1 MATVVTSKFTPFTFE
16 ELLKPALMATQA
28 HYEMEDAYT
37 ELATK
42 ANEWESLANEQ
53 TSPEA
58 YKRYKT
64 YSDDL
69 KAQADMLAYRG
80 LTPTSRKA
88 LSQMKAR
95 YNSEITPIKKAYEA
109 LQETNAY
116 RDKIK
121 LSNPGA
127 IFTVPKYTSLDYF
140 LNGNIADNSYINEK
154 DVLSRV
160 ASKAQIEGAKMFNML
175 LNEGKTPDIAIKE
188 LWNYMRNPDNPI
200 IKEELKAFGIDKYS
214 VEDQKRILNAMNTGM
229 YNAASDIVEGEYLT
243 RKEREALKLQKNSAE
258 RANKQYD
265 LQIAKFNLDMA
276 ESGYKY
282 DESKKQYVPDET
294 SPVWAKDKNGNLIKD
309 ASGNYRRKI
318 EKDSSTSSKT
328 TRLPRLSTPISVDY
342 EGNATSLTS
351 SDTDIKNINGKVISN
366 LNDIKNDKI
375 KNTVK
380 NTIGEDLIGNYTII
394 VEENKNFRGN
404 DRSKVLIIPK
414 KSTINNYS
422 SDEDAIIE
430 SLKNE

>member
-42 ANEWESLANEQ
+42 ANEWENLANEQ
-53 TSPEA
+53 TNPEA

-69 KAQADMLAYRG
+69 KAQADMLASRG

-95 YNSEITPIKKAYEA
+95 YNSEIEPIKKAYEA

-121 LSNPGA
+121 LSNPSA

-175 LNEGKTPDIAIKE
+175 LNEGKTLDIAIKE
-188 LWNYMRNPDNPI
+188 LWNYMQNPDNPI
-200 IKEELKAFGIDKYS
+200 IKEELEALGIDKYS
-214 VEDQKRILNAMNTGM
+214 AEDQKRILNAMNTGM

-243 RKEREALKLQKNSAE
+243 RKEREALKLQKSSAE
-258 RANKQYD
+258 RANRQYD
-265 LQIAKFNLDMA
+265 LQIAKFNLNMA
-276 ESGYKY
+276 EAGYKY
-282 DESKKQYVPDET
+282 DEKTKSYVPDET
-294 SPVWAKDKNGNLIKD
+294 SPVWARDK
-309 ASGNYRRKI
+309 SGKLVKAAKPSN
-318 EKDSSTSSKT
+318 SSTPSRESF
-328 TRLPRLSTPISVDY
+328 PRLAQPISVDSQ
-342 EGNATSLTS
+342 GRTDIL
-351 SDTDIKNINGKVISN
+351 DIKNIPTGGEIIDYTSIEG
-366 LNDIKNDKI
+366 DDKTRI
-375 KNTVK
+375 D
-380 NTIGEDLIGNYTII
+380 TILGEDLP
-394 VEENKNFRGN
+394 ENNLFIRIPGSTWS
-404 DRSKVLIIPK
+404 RSKILIIPK
-414 KSTINNYS
+414 
-422 SDEDAIIE
+422 
-430 SLKNE
+430 SLKTRYSNSEDITQYLND